1 MRRDYKTYYAK
12 PSEIERNWVILDA
25 EGEILG
31 RLAAKA
37 ASIIRGKNKPSYTP
51 SMDTGDF
58 VVVINAEKIRV
69 TGKKEEQKKYYRH
82 SGYPGGLKEESYA
95 ALMKRSPEKV
105 IFEAVK
111 GMLPKNRLGRALRT
125 KLKVYK
131 GSEHPHAAQQP
142 VQLYSKEEA
151 K

>member
-82 SGYPGGLKEESYA
+82 SGYPGGLKEESYG

-111 GMLPKNRLGRALRT
+111 GMLPKNKLGAAI
-125 KLKVYK
+125 LKNCYIYA
-131 GSEHPHAAQQP
+131 GTEHEQEAQKP
-142 VQLYSKEEA
+142 TNLNLNDLK
-151 K
+151 